1 MHFFFSFHKKEE
13 NSRGMVQVKM
23 QSRDDRQQ
31 NILRGTPAERNK
43 ASANDHVFQ
52 RDSKMLLPL
61 TEGAASVLSVMSHRL
76 RKHQR
81 INRDTKVYKW

>member
-1 MHFFFSFHKKEE
+1 
-13 NSRGMVQVKM
+13 MVQVKKSRWM

-31 NILRGTPAERNK
+31 NILTGTPAERNK
-43 ASANDHVFQ
+43 ASANNHVFQ

-81 INRDTKVYKW
+81 INCDTKVYKW

>member
-1 MHFFFSFHKKEE
+1 
-13 NSRGMVQVKM
+13 MVQVKKSRWL
-23 QSRDDRQQ
+23 QSHDDRQQ
-31 NILRGTPAERNK
+31 NIPRGTPAGRNK
-43 ASANDHVFQ
+43 AAANGHMFQ

-61 TEGAASVLSVMSHRL
+61 TEGAASVLSVVSHRL